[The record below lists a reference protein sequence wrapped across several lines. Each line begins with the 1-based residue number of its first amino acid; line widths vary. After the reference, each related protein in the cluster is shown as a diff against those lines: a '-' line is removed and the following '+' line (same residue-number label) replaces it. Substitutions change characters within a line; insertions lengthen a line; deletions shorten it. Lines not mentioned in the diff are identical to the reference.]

1 MTRTTL
7 IIGGGAA
14 GVLLAGQLCRSSDH
28 EVILVDPSE
37 NPGAGVAYGHAAT
50 WHLLNSPAAT
60 MSADPDQPG
69 HFMAWADQAGS
80 PISAGDF
87 APRSLY
93 GRYLRATLAD
103 LVDAGRLRVIRAGVT
118 ALATT
123 DDHVIA
129 DLDDGR
135 RLTVTDA
142 ILATGNP
149 AGAQPVPGLA
159 DHPRYI
165 ARPWTPGVFDDLD
178 DRPVLL
184 IGTGLTAVD
193 IALSVAVFRPDAP
206 VHAVSRHGL
215 LPQAH
220 RAANQ
225 TATVQTRTPA
235 ADPSLAELLA
245 AIRASVGN
253 TGDWRAV
260 VDGLRP
266 RVDEYWRALSPRSK
280 ERFLEHLAR
289 HWEVYRHRMAPQIAG
304 RVTGLVDSGRL
315 IVRADRIKTV
325 DVSSADRVG
334 VTFADGTETSY
345 GAVVNC
351 TGPGRLPGA
360 AAPVVA
366 RLLSQGLARVGP
378 YRLGLDVDDTGRL
391 IDAQGRI
398 NPRLWTIGAMRRGRL
413 WETTAVPEIR
423 AQAVTLA
430 TALVGAP
437 AESTV

>member
-28 EVILVDPSE
+28 DVILVDPSE
-37 NPGAGVAYGHAAT
+37 EPGAGLAYGHAAP

-69 HFMAWADQAGS
+69 HFMTWADQAGS

-103 LVDAGRLRVIRAGVT
+103 LLDAGRLRLIRAGVT
-118 ALATT
+118 GLSSTP
-123 DDHVIA
+123 DHVIA
-129 DLDDGR
+129 ELDDGQ
-135 RLTVTDA
+135 RLTATDA
-142 ILATGNP
+142 VLATGNP
-149 AGAQPVPGLA
+149 TGAQPVPGLA

-165 ARPWTPGVFDDLD
+165 AQPWRPGAFDDLD

-193 IALSVAVFRPDAP
+193 IALSVAVFSPDAP

-215 LPQAH
+215 LPQSH
-220 RAANQ
+220 RAANE

-235 ADPSLAELLA
+235 TDPSLSRLLA
-245 AIRASVGN
+245 AIRTSVAN

-266 RVDEYWRALSPRSK
+266 RVDEYWRGLNPVAK
-280 ERFLEHLAR
+280 ERFLEHVAR
-289 HWEVYRHRMAPQIAG
+289 HWEVHRHRMAPQIAG
-304 RVTGLVDSGRL
+304 RVTGLIDAGRL
-315 IVRADRIKTV
+315 TVSAGRIRSV
-325 DVSSADRVG
+325 DVSSSERVG
-334 VTFADGTETSY
+334 VTFADGTETEY

-351 TGPGRLPGA
+351 TGPGRLPA
-360 AAPVVA
+360 AAPPVVA
-366 RLLSQGLARVGP
+366 RMLSHGLARVGP
-378 YRLGLDVDDTGRL
+378 HRLGLDIDDTGRL
-391 IDAQGRI
+391 IDAQGRT
-398 NPRLWTIGAMRRGRL
+398 NQRLWTIGAMRRGRC

-423 AQAVTLA
+423 AQAVALA
-430 TALVGAP
+430 MAIVGAP
-437 AESTV
+437 AESTL